1 VYPSTRGRGYGPP
14 RRASSEIASRE
25 ARSPSRTDEKQE
37 GSEPDVPKPL
47 VIVESPAKART
58 IAGYL
63 GEDYVV
69 ESSVGHIRTLPENAS
84 QVPKKYKGTDAG
96 RLGVD
101 VDDGFKPI
109 YIVPPSKKQ
118 VVADLKR
125 ALKSASELY
134 LATDEDREGE
144 AIAWHVREVL
154 KPGVPVRRLV
164 FHEITRTAIESAL
177 SQGRG
182 LDMKLV
188 EAQEGRRV
196 LDRLVGYEISPVLWK
211 KVMPKLSAGRVQSVA
226 TRLVVER
233 ERARMAFRSGGWWD
247 LEGEFTA
254 NDGGGF
260 PARLTAL
267 DNRRLP
273 TGKDFDP
280 ATGRPTEG
288 AEVVVLD
295 EAGATAL
302 AGRLRDA
309 EYRVT
314 SVEASPWRQQPPA
327 PFITSTLQ
335 QEAARKLR
343 FSASRAMSVA
353 QRLYER
359 GYITYMR
366 TDSTALSD
374 QAVAAA
380 RSRIR
385 ELYGDGFLPDKART
399 YQRKVKNAQEAHE
412 AVRPAGDDMRTA
424 EQVRS
429 ELDTDELRLYE
440 LIWMRTIACQM
451 ADARGQKVSLR
462 LAATSSAGEDAVFS
476 ASGRTIEFPG
486 FLRAYVEGADD
497 PDAELEDRESPLPP
511 VDEGDAVTC
520 ARLAAS
526 GHTTQPPARFT
537 EASLVKEL
545 EDDGIGRPSTYATVI
560 QTVQDRGYVWKKGS
574 ALVPSWTAFAVVQ
587 LLERHFDY
595 LVDYKFTARMEED
608 LDVIANNEGES
619 DKWLAGFYF
628 GDGEVGLKALVAA
641 DHLDQIDKESV
652 NTIAIG
658 EDSQGR
664 ELVVRVWP
672 NKAQLQR
679 GDVKAP
685 IPPDLAPDELTP
697 DVVDE
702 LLARASEGPRVV
714 GADPKTSE
722 RVLVLNGPYGPF
734 VQLGELEDGSKA
746 KPPRASLFAS
756 MTPESVTLDEALQL
770 LSLPRVV
777 GVDASGTEIT
787 AQNGRY
793 GPYLKKGSDTRSL
806 DTEEQLFTITLAE
819 AEALFAQPKRR
830 RGSRQKPPIAE
841 LGPHPDSGAMVRVLD
856 GRYGPYATDGTLN
869 ATIPRGTDPTS
880 VTLDE
885 AVALLRDRAA
895 VGPAKRSP
903 RKKRALAKKKPAK
916 KKPAKKKP
924 AKKLAKAAKKTGKK
938 ATARP

>member
-1 VYPSTRGRGYGPP
+1 
-14 RRASSEIASRE
+14 
-25 ARSPSRTDEKQE
+25 
-37 GSEPDVPKPL
+37 VPKPL

-63 GEDYVV
+63 GDAYVV
-69 ESSVGHIRTLPENAS
+69 DSSVGAIRALPANAR
-84 QVPKKYKGTDAG
+84 QVPKEHKGTDAG

-101 VDDGFKPI
+101 VENGFRPI
-109 YIVPPSKKQ
+109 YIVPPDKRQ
-118 VVADLKR
+118 VVAGLKKALKR
-125 ALKSASELY
+125 ASELY

-154 KPGVPVRRLV
+154 EPGVPVKRMV
-164 FHEITRTAIESAL
+164 FHEITRSAIREAIDDW
-177 SQGRG
+177 RD

-196 LDRLVGYEISPVLWK
+196 LDRLVGYEISAVLWK
-211 KVMPKLSAGRVQSVA
+211 KVGPELSAGRVQSVA

-254 NDGGGF
+254 ADGGGF

-267 DNRRLP
+267 DGRRLP

-280 ATGRPTEG
+280 ATGRPAAG
-288 AEVVVLD
+288 ADVVLLD
-295 EAGATAL
+295 EGEVTAL

-343 FSASRAMSVA
+343 FGAARAMSVA

-366 TDSTALSD
+366 TDSTALSG

-385 ELYGDGFLPDKART
+385 ELYGDAFLPDQART

-429 ELDTDELRLYE
+429 ELDRDELRLYE

-451 ADARGQKVSLR
+451 ADARGQKVALR
-462 LAATSSAGEDAVFS
+462 LAATSGAGDSAVFS

-497 PDAELEDRESPLPP
+497 PDAELEDRESPVPP
-511 VDEGDAVTC
+511 VVEGDAVTC

-545 EDDGIGRPSTYATVI
+545 EEDGIGRPSTYASII
-560 QTVQDRGYVWKKGS
+560 QIIQDRGYVWKKGS

-595 LVDYKFTARMEED
+595 LVDYRFTARMEED
-608 LDVIANNEGES
+608 LDGIANDEGES
-619 DKWLAGFYF
+619 EKWLAGFYF
-628 GDGEVGLKALVAA
+628 GDGEVGLKALVA
-641 DHLDQIDKESV
+641 DEHLDQIDKESV
-652 NTIAIG
+652 NTVPIG
-658 EDSQGR
+658 KDSQGR

-672 NKAQLQR
+672 NRAQLQR
-679 GDVKAP
+679 GDDKAP
-685 IPPDLAPDELTP
+685 LPPDLAPDELTP
-697 DVVDE
+697 DVIDE
-702 LLARASEGPRVV
+702 LLARAGAGPRVL
-714 GADPKTSE
+714 GTDPKSGE
-722 RVLVLNGPYGPF
+722 KVLVLNGRFGPF
-734 VQLGELEDGSKA
+734 VQLGEVEDGSKE
-746 KPPRASLFAS
+746 KPPRASLLAS
-756 MTPESVTLDEALQL
+756 MTPESVTLEEALQL
-770 LSLPRVV
+770 LSLPRAV
-777 GVDASGTEIT
+777 GIDASGTEIT

-793 GPYLKKGSDTRSL
+793 GPYLKKGSESRSL

-841 LGPHPDSGAMVRVLD
+841 LGAHPDTGAMVRVLE
-856 GRYGPYATDGTLN
+856 GRYGPYATDGNLN
-869 ATIPRGTDPTS
+869 ANIPRGTDPTS

-885 AVALLRDRAA
+885 AVALLRDRAER
-895 VGPAKRSP
+895 GPAKRSS
-903 RKKRALAKKKPAK
+903 RKKRAKKKSVRKKPVK
-916 KKPAKKKP
+916 KKSVKKV
-924 AKKLAKAAKKTGKK
+924 AKATKKTGKK
-938 ATARP
+938 ATARS